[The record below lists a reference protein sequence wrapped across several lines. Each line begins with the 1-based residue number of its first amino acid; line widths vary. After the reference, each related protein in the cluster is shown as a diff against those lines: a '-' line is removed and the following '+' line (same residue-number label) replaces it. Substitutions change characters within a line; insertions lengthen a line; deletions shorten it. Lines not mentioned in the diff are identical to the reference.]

1 LLERKREEYCRDLEK
16 FSDLINKL
24 KEHKNNSEDK
34 VQDKRSELHALEEEL
49 SGLHKKLE
57 DIRVTVAS
65 QGITVE
71 DAKRLQSE
79 KALVIDEI
87 SKGSSAKHEC
97 NKVLWDLEMEL
108 SRDYHELE
116 SLAYQYNNA
125 ATNLVDNSGY
135 GKKFIAD
142 IETKIGAT
150 SDPRLLLGGIDISG
164 EVLPHLDAL
173 KQSIMQQIS
182 DKKQQLMHLFD
193 QEQVLE
199 EARTEALDKAK
210 VRVKEV

>member
-1 LLERKREEYCRDLEK
+1 LERKREEYCRDLEK

-142 IETKIGAT
+142 IETNNAANIRQEAAVNAFVRPGAST
-150 SDPRLLLGGIDISG
+150 RRGSN
-164 EVLPHLDAL
+164 
-173 KQSIMQQIS
+173 
-182 DKKQQLMHLFD
+182 
-193 QEQVLE
+193 
-199 EARTEALDKAK
+199 
-210 VRVKEV
+210 

>member
-1 LLERKREEYCRDLEK
+1 LERKREEYCRDLEK

>member
-1 LLERKREEYCRDLEK
+1 
-16 FSDLINKL
+16 
-24 KEHKNNSEDK
+24 
-34 VQDKRSELHALEEEL
+34 L

>member
-1 LLERKREEYCRDLEK
+1 MLERKREEYCRDLEK